1 MHAMILAAMLAAEP
15 AGGTRLTD
23 NMFCYYNPEEAPQ
36 APDASLYSAEE
47 LLLVEAAM
55 ARLQAFVPL
64 TEMPGDLYFEES
76 IALEK
81 RQGLEHT
88 AAVLSDDPTY
98 ALTVMEYLADAPIFY
113 EWEGMHE
120 GPLAE
125 AEYAAQYLAENP
137 ETIIEP
143 FLLTFLLHRYRA
155 AWECATV
162 NGEEAVAAQ
171 ALEAFTGFYLRA
183 GAYGDPTLALVAR
196 ELKEA
201 PSIYMY
207 ADFPGWP
214 R

>member
-1 MHAMILAAMLAAEP
+1 MNAVLCAAMLAVEP
-15 AGGTRLTD
+15 AAGTRLID
-23 NMFCYYNPEEAPQ
+23 NMFTYYNPEEALP
-36 APDASLYSAEE
+36 APEASLYSAEE
-47 LLLVEAAM
+47 LALVDAAM
-55 ARLQAFVPL
+55 QRLQAFVPL

-81 RQGLEHT
+81 RQGLEQT
-88 AAVLSDDPTY
+88 AAVLSNNPSY

-113 EWEGMHE
+113 EWEGMHD

-125 AEYAAQYLAENP
+125 AEYAAQYLSDNP
-137 ETIIEP
+137 ETVIEP

-162 NGEEAVAAQ
+162 NGDEAVAAQ

-196 ELKEA
+196 ELKDA

>member
-1 MHAMILAAMLAAEP
+1 MHAVLLAAMLAVEP
-15 AGGTRLTD
+15 AGGTRLID
-23 NMFCYYNPEEAPQ
+23 NMFTYYIPEEAPQ
-36 APDASLYSAEE
+36 APDASLYGAGE
-47 LLLVEAAM
+47 LALVDAAM
-55 ARLQAFVPL
+55 ARLEAFVPL

-81 RQGLEHT
+81 RQGLEQT
-88 AAVLSDDPTY
+88 AAVFSDDPSY

-113 EWEGMHE
+113 EWEGMHD
-120 GPLAE
+120 GPLVE
-125 AEYAAQYLAENP
+125 AEYAEQYLAENP

-143 FLLTFLLHRYRA
+143 FLLSFLLQRYRA

-162 NGEEAVAAQ
+162 NGDEAVAAQ
-171 ALEAFTGFYLRA
+171 ALEAFTGIYLRA
-183 GAYGDPTLALVAR
+183 GAYGDPTLSLVAR

>member
-1 MHAMILAAMLAAEP
+1 MNAAILAAMLAAEP
-15 AGGTRLTD
+15 AGGARLID
-23 NMFCYYNPEEAPQ
+23 NMFSYYSPEEAPQ
-36 APDASLYSAEE
+36 APDDSLYSAGE
-47 LLLVEAAM
+47 LAVVDAAM
-55 ARLQAFVPL
+55 ARLEGFVPL

-81 RQGLEHT
+81 RQGLEQT
-88 AAVLSDDPTY
+88 AAVLSDDPVY
-98 ALTVMEYLADAPIFY
+98 ALSVMEYLADAPIFY
-113 EWEGMHE
+113 EWEGMHD

-137 ETIIEP
+137 GTVIEP
-143 FLLTFLLHRYRA
+143 FLLAFLLHRYRA

-162 NGEEAVAAQ
+162 SGDEAVAAQ
-171 ALEAFTGFYLRA
+171 ALEAFTGWYVRSEE
-183 GAYGDPTLALVAR
+183 YGDPTLSLVAR
-196 ELKEA
+196 ELKDA